1 MRALSE
7 KVSGIVSSATLDIAD
22 KAREMKRQGIDV
34 ISLSIGEPDFDTPNH
49 IKVACIDALMR
60 GETHYAPSRGI
71 PELLQ
76 AVAAKIQAE
85 NRFPCSPEQVI
96 ATAGA
101 KHAIAMAMEA
111 VLNPGDQ
118 VIVLDP
124 SWVSYEP
131 CVQLA
136 GGRAVHH
143 PLNPKTF
150 QLDDSVHDR
159 ITGKTRMIVVNS
171 PSNPTGAVLDRK
183 SLQIVADLCADYEL
197 LALSDEIYEKLI
209 YGKEHVSLASV
220 KDMAEMTITVNGF
233 SKAYAMTG
241 WRLGYAV
248 APPAVIRQMT
258 KVQQHGVS
266 HPTTF
271 VMWGGVA
278 ALTGDQACVEE
289 MRKEFEARR
298 NYLMEVFAEMKVRAA
313 PADGAFYAFI
323 DARGEDT
330 EVADHWLN
338 KAHVAVTPGAAFN
351 APGWLRLSYATA
363 MPQLREAVQRIR
375 TVWGEAPARAM
386 QKGAM

>member
-1 MRALSE
+1 MKSLSE
-7 KVSGIVSSATLDIAD
+7 KVSGIVSSATLDVAD
-22 KAREMKRQGIDV
+22 RAREMKRQGIDV
-34 ISLSIGEPDFDTPNH
+34 ISLSLGEPDFDTPNH

-76 AVAAKIQAE
+76 AVAEKIQRE

-118 VIVLDP
+118 VIILDP
-124 SWVSYEP
+124 SWVSFEP
-131 CVQLA
+131 CVQMA

-143 PLNPKTF
+143 RLNPKTF
-150 QLDDSVHDR
+150 QLDDTLADR

-171 PSNPTGAVLDRK
+171 PSNPTGAVLEKK
-183 SLQIVADLCADYEL
+183 SLTLVADLCADYDL
-197 LALSDEIYEKLI
+197 LALSDEIYEKLV
-209 YGKEHVSLASV
+209 YGKEHLSLASL
-220 KDMAEMTITVNGF
+220 KDMAERTITVNGF

-258 KVQQHGVS
+258 KVQQHGVT

-278 ALTGDQACVEE
+278 ALTGDQSCVEV

-298 NYLMEVFAEMKVRAA
+298 NYLMEEFGELKVTCA

-330 EVADHWLN
+330 EVADHWLK

-363 MPQLREAVQRIR
+363 IPQLKEAMRRIKS
-375 TVWGEAPARAM
+375 VWGEAPERDRQQGVM
-386 QKGAM
+386 